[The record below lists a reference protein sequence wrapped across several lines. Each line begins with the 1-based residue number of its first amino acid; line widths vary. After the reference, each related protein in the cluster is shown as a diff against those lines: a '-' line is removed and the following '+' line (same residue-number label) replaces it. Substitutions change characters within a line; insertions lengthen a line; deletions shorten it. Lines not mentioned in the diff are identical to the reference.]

1 MDLSKKDNPDQENP
15 TNTHA
20 GPDYLAPQGGF
31 ASPSEPPVP
40 QRYPEYTEQ
49 PQNPSYGSQGY
60 PTEQYPSQPVNNPY
74 GYQQAPQSYPA
85 PQVYPGYQNQQPY
98 PPQNGYGQPQYYAP
112 QPGYPQPYGY
122 PGVQTEGEKLAKE
135 SWILGLVG
143 LFILGIV
150 LGGIGLYKAFKAQAL
165 GANATAGFILSSL
178 AIAGH
183 LFWMFIFLIGMAD
196 SPSRY

>member
-1 MDLSKKDNPDQENP
+1 MDLSKNNPADQEP
-15 TNTHA
+15 QQEHA
-20 GPDYLAPQGGF
+20 GPDYLPPQEGF
-31 ASPSEPPVP
+31 TPPSEPQVLPGYGTHP
-40 QRYPEYTEQ
+40 QQ
-49 PQNPSYGSQGY
+49 SQNPSYGSQPY
-60 PTEQYPSQPVNNPY
+60 PTEQYPNHPVNSPY
-74 GYQQAPQSYPA
+74 GYQQAPQNYPA
-85 PQVYPGYQNQQPY
+85 PPAYPGHQNQQPY
-98 PPQNGYGQPQYYAP
+98 PPQNGYGQPQYYAA

-143 LFILGIV
+143 LFILGV
-150 LGGIGLYKAFKAQAL
+150 LLGGIGLYKAFKAQAL

-183 LFWMFIFLIGMAD
+183 LFWMFVFFIGMVD